1 MSLAPQSPSTAA
13 WLQLISCRGVPAP
26 AVLQLEEGQA
36 LSLQAIADQSPVA
49 VPADTLAAL
58 QQCRVEP
65 AAGSSG
71 TQWWL
76 RNLDCTLR
84 CAVNASSLG
93 VGEALPLR
101 DGDLIELG
109 LVQIGFQVGAYAP
122 AATTAPAAPMA
133 LSGAAGAPGAPDTAL
148 FRLTDLV
155 QLAAP
160 ASWHPTSPAQA
171 DTPFA
176 GIADAFDG
184 QAAKPP
190 QPHIGAPLPATTPAG
205 ADDTHEST
213 AHPPGVME
221 ALHRQYLRLMQ
232 NPNDPQMAG
241 RWATPELGVHALA
254 PSFDELRQQAVSRD
268 LYDILGHSAAIDP
281 ILERLDTLS
290 EHDILRL
297 PAPVDV
303 LRLFA
308 PTERSSTEAG
318 LPGLTRRD
326 HHGVTADSAMRLQA
340 GADGPTANATS
351 VPDPAPTPTPR
362 TEPRP

>member
-1 MSLAPQSPSTAA
+1 
-13 WLQLISCRGVPAP
+13 
-26 AVLQLEEGQA
+26 VLQLEEGQA
-36 LSLQAIADQSPVA
+36 LSLQAVA
-49 VPADTLAAL
+49 NRSSLALPADTLAAL

-65 AAGSSG
+65 ATGSAD

-76 RNLDCTLR
+76 RNLDCTLH
-84 CAVNASSLG
+84 CAVNATSLG
-93 VGEALPLR
+93 VGEALPLH

-109 LVQIGFQVGAYAP
+109 LVQIGFEAGTHAP
-122 AATTAPAAPMA
+122 AAATAPAAPM
-133 LSGAAGAPGAPDTAL
+133 PAPDTAL

-160 ASWHPTSPAQA
+160 ASWQPATA

-190 QPHIGAPLPATTPAG
+190 QPHSDAHRPATAPAG
-205 ADDTHEST
+205 SDDQPEST
-213 AHPPGVME
+213 PHPADVMG

-241 RWATPELGVHALA
+241 RWATPEVGARPLA
-254 PSFDELRQQAVSRD
+254 PSFDELRQQAASRD
-268 LYDILGHSAAIDP
+268 LYDILGHGAAIDP
-281 ILERLDTLS
+281 ILEQLDSLS
-290 EHDILRL
+290 EHDILRP

-308 PTERSSTEAG
+308 PTDRSSTEAR

-326 HHGVTADSAMRLQA
+326 HHGITADSAMRLQA
-340 GADGPTANATS
+340 GADGPTATAN
-351 VPDPAPTPTPR
+351 PAPTPR

>member
-1 MSLAPQSPSTAA
+1 MSLAPQSSSIAA
-13 WLQLISCRGVPAP
+13 RLQLISCRGVPAP

-36 LSLQAIADQSPVA
+36 LSLQAIADRSPLA
-49 VPADTLAAL
+49 VPSDTLAAL

-76 RNLDCTLR
+76 RNLDCRLR

-109 LVQIGFQVGAYAP
+109 LVQIGFQAGAYAP
-122 AATTAPAAPMA
+122 AAATAPMA
-133 LSGAAGAPGAPDTAL
+133 PMPLPGAPGAPSATDTAL

-160 ASWHPTSPAQA
+160 ASWQPTSPATV

-190 QPHIGAPLPATTPAG
+190 QPHTGAALPAMASADAGDQPEHMSHPA
-205 ADDTHEST
+205 
-213 AHPPGVME
+213 GVME
-221 ALHRQYLRLMQ
+221 ALHRQYLRLML
-232 NPNDPQMAG
+232 NPNDAQMAG
-241 RWATPELGVHALA
+241 RWATPEVGVHALA

-290 EHDILRL
+290 EHDILRP

-308 PTERSSTEAG
+308 PTDRSSTEAG

-326 HHGVTADSAMRLQA
+326 HHGITADSAMRLQA
-340 GADGPTANATS
+340 GVDGPTATTAA
-351 VPDPAPTPTPR
+351 APTPTPR